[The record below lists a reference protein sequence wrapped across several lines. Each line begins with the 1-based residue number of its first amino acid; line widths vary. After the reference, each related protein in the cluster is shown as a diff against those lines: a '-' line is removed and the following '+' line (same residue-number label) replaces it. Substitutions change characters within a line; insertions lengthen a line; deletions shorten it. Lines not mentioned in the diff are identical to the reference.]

1 MANTPSTS
9 TDPYFPNTFN
19 NNEARFADLYA
30 NKENAFTKNTAFNKD
45 FGTTAGT
52 VLEGSKDAEYAKLA
66 SANTFT
72 ENQNFSEITGI
83 SSD

>member
-19 NNEARFADLYA
+19 NNEARFAELY
-30 NKENAFTKNTAFNKD
+30 TADGQN
-45 FGTTAGT
+45 
-52 VLEGSKDAEYAKLA
+52 AKLA

-72 ENQNFSEITGI
+72 ENQII
-83 SSD
+83 Q